1 MHQLLKSFSRLHV
14 LSLSHYEITELPE
27 LIGELKHLRYLDL
40 SNTSIKVL
48 PESIC
53 TLYNLQTLNLYG
65 CHSLIRLPT
74 DMWKLVNLK
83 ILDIRESNLQQ
94 LPPHMGRLKN
104 LRMLPYFLASRDTGI
119 SELKDLSNLKGDLY
133 ILGMEHVADD
143 KNAVEANLMDKKYL
157 DKLVLEWRRGSD
169 GMLDDDVLDALQPH
183 RNLRELTIKHYS
195 GTKFPNWIADPS
207 FSNLAIISLGNS
219 SYCKH
224 LPPLGQ
230 LPSLKN
236 LIVEGMDTVCSV
248 GLEFYGGGRSF
259 SVKPF
264 RSLEILKFK
273 NMPLWEEWFPF
284 GVAEF
289 PLLYELCIENCP
301 RLEKIPGSLASLKTL
316 EIRNCKKLSCI
327 PCLPHIQNLVLEECD
342 QVIMNS
348 VADLASLEKLRLDKI
363 LNLKCMPSE
372 FFHGFTA
379 LCDLQLANCDELMVL
394 SDQFGLAHHTC
405 IRRLTISKCSFR
417 FLWPEKEEALP
428 HLLECL
434 EISYCYNLVQIP
446 PGILSLKSFK
456 TLNINNCPKLSS
468 LPEMNSPSNLRHLEI
483 KECQALPFL
492 PNGLMRNENLPLEL
506 LVIDSCSSLESF
518 PDGDLPVTLHHLQIS
533 NCSKLNVLPT
543 SNSSASSSDSSSSLK
558 VLEVCDCIM
567 LSSLP
572 DHLYNFI
579 HLDKLLISNCLRL
592 VSFPDG
598 GLPPN
603 LMSLSI
609 SDCHNLR
616 ELPD

>member
-1 MHQLLKSFSRLHV
+1 
-14 LSLSHYEITELPE
+14 
-27 LIGELKHLRYLDL
+27 
-40 SNTSIKVL
+40 
-48 PESIC
+48 
-53 TLYNLQTLNLYG
+53 
-65 CHSLIRLPT
+65 
-74 DMWKLVNLK
+74 
-83 ILDIRESNLQQ
+83 
-94 LPPHMGRLKN
+94 
-104 LRMLPYFLASRDTGI
+104 
-119 SELKDLSNLKGDLY
+119 
-133 ILGMEHVADD
+133 
-143 KNAVEANLMDKKYL
+143 
-157 DKLVLEWRRGSD
+157 
-169 GMLDDDVLDALQPH
+169 
-183 RNLRELTIKHYS
+183 
-195 GTKFPNWIADPS
+195 
-207 FSNLAIISLGNS
+207 
-219 SYCKH
+219 
-224 LPPLGQ
+224 
-230 LPSLKN
+230 
-236 LIVEGMDTVCSV
+236 
-248 GLEFYGGGRSF
+248 
-259 SVKPF
+259 
-264 RSLEILKFK
+264 
-273 NMPLWEEWFPF
+273 
-284 GVAEF
+284 
-289 PLLYELCIENCP
+289 
-301 RLEKIPGSLASLKTL
+301 
-316 EIRNCKKLSCI
+316 
-327 PCLPHIQNLVLEECD
+327 
-342 QVIMNS
+342 MNS

-379 LCDLQLANCDELMVL
+379 LCDLQLA
-394 SDQFGLAHHTC
+394 SW
-405 IRRLTISKCSFR
+405 

-616 ELPD
+616 ELPDRLYNITSLQELTIRNCNSLRSYPEGGLPTNLRILNVIGCNLLEPPSRWDLYKLSSLGDYLITNDRHRLSSRPSHI